1 MVNTTAIYSIS
12 TTISSEDDDWIFW
25 SFGTTTLIVYLALN
39 VILMIIVS
47 LIAYYRLRDDKKT
60 SYLKLVWYQKDIYL
74 PFLASLYD
82 TTTDIAV
89 LVVFGNLA
97 FDGNDYQN
105 VNMKVIFFTALGIII
120 FYRFML
126 LMITNKI
133 CNLLNIILIITDL
146 HIYKSLFKS
155 IYLGYKQ
162 ASSTQRINELVESIF
177 ESLPQVYCY
186 KKHFI

>member
-1 MVNTTAIYSIS
+1 M
-12 TTISSEDDDWIFW
+12 
-25 SFGTTTLIVYLALN
+25 LN

-47 LIAYYRLRDDKKT
+47 LIAYNRDDEKT
-60 SYLKLVWYQKDIYL
+60 SYFKLVWDQKDIYL

-97 FDGNDYQN
+97 FDGNEYQS
-105 VNMKVIFFTALGIII
+105 VNMKGIFFVALAIII
-120 FYRFML
+120 FYRIML

-133 CNLLNIILIITDL
+133 CNFLNIILVITDL

-155 IYLGYKQ
+155 IYHGYDE
-162 ASSTQRINELVESIF
+162 ASSTQRINQLVESIF
-177 ESLPQVYCY
+177 ESLPQV
-186 KKHFI
+186 H